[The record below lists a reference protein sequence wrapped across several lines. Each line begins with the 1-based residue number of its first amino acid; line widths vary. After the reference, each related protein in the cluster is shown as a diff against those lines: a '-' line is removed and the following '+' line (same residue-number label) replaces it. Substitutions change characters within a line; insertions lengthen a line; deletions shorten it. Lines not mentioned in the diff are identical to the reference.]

1 MIAGLLRLFMV
12 LTLGRRMRRIAL
24 RPYEELNFM
33 FIDEMVEQKRHVLRK
48 RYRIIGLGGILLAA
62 LFILSDYFSWI
73 NINKL
78 QFTKSGIPEL
88 IIFISIIVLMPII
101 CLVMFGV
108 SFVPEKNWPAAAPTF
123 TTMVAFRIITKRGL
137 NKAIKKWNENNDLY
151 AIQEN

>member
-12 LTLGRRMRRIAL
+12 LTLGKRMRRIAL
-24 RPYEELNFM
+24 NPYEKLNFM
-33 FIDEMVEQKRHVLRK
+33 FIDEMVEQKRYVLRR
-48 RYRIIGLGGILLAA
+48 RYRIIGLGGILISALLILAN
-62 LFILSDYFSWI
+62 YFNWI

-88 IIFISIIVLMPII
+88 IILVSIFVLMPVI

-108 SFVPEKNWPAAAPTF
+108 SFIPEKNWPAAAPTF

-151 AIQEN
+151 VIQEN